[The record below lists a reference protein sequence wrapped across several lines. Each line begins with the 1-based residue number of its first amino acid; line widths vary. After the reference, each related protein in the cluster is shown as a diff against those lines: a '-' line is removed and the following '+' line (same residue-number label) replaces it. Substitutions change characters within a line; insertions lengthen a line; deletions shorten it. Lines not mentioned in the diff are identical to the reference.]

1 MAAVSAPSLCR
12 PVGGKE
18 SATPWAGFGERLK
31 VGGKLA
37 VRIVTAPIEGALLFA
52 YPFYYLTAALG
63 AFDAGL
69 YLVGLGIFT
78 IGVASAG
85 EKLTVAAAFN
95 SQGFTTLG
103 AAFLS

>member
-18 SATPWAGFGERLK
+18 STTAGTWLRERLK

-37 VRIVTAPIEGALLFA
+37 VRIVTAAIEGALLFA
-52 YPFYYLTAALG
+52 YLLYYLTTALG
-63 AFDAGL
+63 AFSTSL

-78 IGVASAG
+78 VGIASAG